1 VLSENAL
8 SHANPDLRIHEAP
21 RIVNNG
27 GVLAMSDIHKSF
39 GDVVALQGAS
49 LSVDQG
55 RILGFLGP
63 NGAGK
68 TTMMR
73 VIFGLVR
80 PDQGTV
86 MWDGAPV
93 DAATRLSFGYMPEE
107 RGLYPKMKVG
117 DQLIHL
123 ARLSGLSNAEATEA
137 VHHWLGALGLSDR
150 ANAKLEELSH
160 GNQQR
165 AQLAAALAP
174 NPELLVLDEPFA
186 GLDPLGVESLSGTL
200 RELAADG
207 VTIVF
212 SSHQLDLVEDVCE
225 EVVII
230 DAGQVVL
237 AGNLAEI
244 KERSTRRRLAIDV
257 DGEPWIP
264 ELPDVEVVGNLGQAH
279 CIVSRD
285 APVAE
290 LLAAAE
296 AAGSVSRFA
305 FEPPHLTDLFREAV
319 RS

>member
-1 VLSENAL
+1 MLT
-8 SHANPDLRIHEAP
+8 
-21 RIVNNG
+21 
-27 GVLAMSDIHKSF
+27 MSGIHKQF
-39 GDVVALQGAS
+39 GDVIALQGAS
-49 LSVDQG
+49 LSVDRG

-73 VIFGLVR
+73 VIFGLVH

-86 MWDGAPV
+86 VWDGAPV
-93 DAATRLSFGYMPEE
+93 DASVRLNFGYMPEE

-117 DQLIHL
+117 DQLIHF
-123 ARLSGLSNAEATEA
+123 ARLSGLSRTEATAA
-137 VHHWLGALGLSDR
+137 VHHWLGVLGLGDR
-150 ANAKLEELSH
+150 SGAKLEELSH

-186 GLDPLGVESLSGTL
+186 GLDPIGVESLSETL
-200 RELAADG
+200 RELASEG

-225 EVVII
+225 DVVII
-230 DAGQVVL
+230 DEGRVVL
-237 AGNLAEI
+237 AGNLAAI
-244 KERSTRRRLAIDV
+244 KEQSTKRRLAIDV
-257 DGEPWIP
+257 DGKPWVP
-264 ELPDVEVVGNLGQAH
+264 DLPGVEVVENLGQAH

-285 APVAE
+285 APVGE

-296 AAGSVSRFA
+296 NAGSVSRFA

>member
-1 VLSENAL
+1 MV
-8 SHANPDLRIHEAP
+8 D
-21 RIVNNG
+21 NG
-27 GVLAMSDIHKSF
+27 SVLAMSEIHKRF
-39 GDVVALQGAS
+39 GDVVALDGAGF
-49 LSVDQG
+49 SVDRG

-73 VIFGLVR
+73 VIFDLVH
-80 PDQGTV
+80 PDQGQV
-86 MWDGAPV
+86 SWNGKPV
-93 DAATRLSFGYMPEE
+93 DANARLGFGYMPEE

-117 DQLIHL
+117 DQLVHF

-137 VHHWLGALGLSDR
+137 VDHWLGVLGLGDR
-150 ANAKLEELSH
+150 ADAKLEELSH

-186 GLDPLGVESLSGTL
+186 GLDPIGVESLSDTL
-200 RELAADG
+200 RELAAGG

-212 SSHQLDLVEDVCE
+212 SSHQLDLVEDVCQD
-225 EVVII
+225 VAII
-230 DAGQVVL
+230 VDGRIVL
-237 AGNLAEI
+237 SGSLAEI
-244 KERSTRRRLAIDV
+244 KAASTRRRLAIDV
-257 DGEPWIP
+257 DGVPWIP
-264 ELPDVEVVGNLGQAH
+264 DLPDVEVIENQGQSH
-279 CIVSRD
+279 CIVLQD

-290 LLAAAE
+290 ILAAAE
-296 AAGSVSRFA
+296 EAGIVSRFA

>member
-1 VLSENAL
+1 
-8 SHANPDLRIHEAP
+8 
-21 RIVNNG
+21 
-27 GVLAMSDIHKSF
+27 MSGIHKHF
-39 GDVVALQGAS
+39 GDVVALDGAG
-49 LSVDQG
+49 LSVDRG

-73 VIFGLVR
+73 VIFDLVH
-80 PDQGTV
+80 PDQGQV
-86 MWDGAPV
+86 KWNGKPV
-93 DAATRLSFGYMPEE
+93 DANARLGFGYMPEE

-117 DQLIHL
+117 DQLVHF

-137 VHHWLGALGLSDR
+137 VHHWLSVLGLGDR
-150 ANAKLEELSH
+150 ADAKLEELSH

-186 GLDPLGVESLSGTL
+186 GLDPIGVESLSDTL
-200 RELAADG
+200 RELAAGG

-225 EVVII
+225 DVAII
-230 DAGQVVL
+230 VDGRIVL
-237 AGNLAEI
+237 SGSLAEI
-244 KERSTRRRLAIDV
+244 KAASTRRRLTIDV
-257 DGEPWIP
+257 DSVPWIP
-264 ELPDVEVVGNLGQAH
+264 DLPDIEVIENRGQSH
-279 CIVSRD
+279 CIVPQD

-290 LLAAAE
+290 ILAAAE
-296 AAGSVSRFA
+296 EAGIVSRFA

>member
-1 VLSENAL
+1 MLSMT
-8 SHANPDLRIHEAP
+8 
-21 RIVNNG
+21 G
-27 GVLAMSDIHKSF
+27 IHKQF
-39 GDVVALQGAS
+39 GDVVALQGAE
-49 LSVDQG
+49 LFVDRG

-80 PDQGTV
+80 PDEGTV
-86 MWDGAPV
+86 VWNGAPV
-93 DAATRLSFGYMPEE
+93 DAAARLTFGYMPEE

-117 DQLIHL
+117 DQLIHF
-123 ARLSGLSNAEATEA
+123 ARLSGLSKGEA
-137 VHHWLGALGLSDR
+137 VDAVHTWLGVLGLSDR
-150 ANAKLEELSH
+150 SDAKLEELSH

-174 NPELLVLDEPFA
+174 SPDLLVLDEPFA
-186 GLDPLGVESLSGTL
+186 GLDPIGVESLSETL
-200 RELAADG
+200 RELAAGG

-225 EVVII
+225 DVVII
-230 DAGQVVL
+230 DAGRVVL
-237 AGNLAEI
+237 SGNLAEI
-244 KERSTRRRLAIDV
+244 KEQSTKRRLTIDV

-264 ELPDVEVVGNLGQAH
+264 ELPDVEVVENLGQAH

-305 FEPPHLTDLFREAV
+305 FEPPHLSDLFREAV
-319 RS
+319 RP

>member
-1 VLSENAL
+1 MVETGYMLS
-8 SHANPDLRIHEAP
+8 IT
-21 RIVNNG
+21 G
-27 GVLAMSDIHKSF
+27 IHKRF
-39 GDVVALQGAS
+39 GDVVALKGAG
-49 LSVDQG
+49 LCVDRG

-73 VIFGLVR
+73 VIFDLVH
-80 PDQGTV
+80 PDQGEV
-86 MWDGAPV
+86 RWNGAPV
-93 DAATRLSFGYMPEE
+93 DAEVRLGFGYMPEE
-107 RGLYPKMKVG
+107 RGLYPKMRIA
-117 DQLIHL
+117 DQLVHF
-123 ARLSGLSNAEATEA
+123 ARLSGLSKADATEA
-137 VHHWLGALGLSDR
+137 VHHWLGVLGLSDR

-186 GLDPLGVESLSGTL
+186 GLDPIGVESLSETL
-200 RELAADG
+200 RGLAEGG

-225 EVVII
+225 DVAII
-230 DAGQVVL
+230 ADGRIVL
-237 AGNLAEI
+237 SGSLKEI
-244 KERSTRRRLAIDV
+244 KERSTRRRLTIDV
-257 DGEPWIP
+257 DGAPWIP
-264 ELPDVEVVGNLGQAH
+264 DLSDVEVVDNQGRAH

-285 APVAE
+285 APVAQI
-290 LLAAAE
+290 LAAAE

>member
-1 VLSENAL
+1 MLT
-8 SHANPDLRIHEAP
+8 
-21 RIVNNG
+21 
-27 GVLAMSDIHKSF
+27 MSGIHKQF

-49 LSVDQG
+49 LSVDRG

-86 MWDGAPV
+86 VWDGAPV
-93 DAATRLSFGYMPEE
+93 DASARLNFGYMPEE

-117 DQLIHL
+117 DQLIHF
-123 ARLSGLSNAEATEA
+123 ARLSGLSRTEATAA
-137 VHHWLGALGLSDR
+137 VHHWLGVLGLGDR
-150 ANAKLEELSH
+150 LDAKLEELSH

-186 GLDPLGVESLSGTL
+186 GLDPIGVESLSETL
-200 RELAADG
+200 RELASEG

-225 EVVII
+225 DVVII
-230 DAGQVVL
+230 DEGRVVL
-237 AGNLAEI
+237 AGNLAAI
-244 KERSTRRRLAIDV
+244 KEQSTKRRLTIDV
-257 DGEPWIP
+257 DGKPWV
-264 ELPDVEVVGNLGQAH
+264 PDLEGVEVVENLGQAH

-285 APVAE
+285 APVGE
-290 LLAAAE
+290 FLAAAE
-296 AAGSVSRFA
+296 DAGSVSRFA

>member
-1 VLSENAL
+1 MHRNAN
-8 SHANPDLRIHEAP
+8 SRIHAAYEM
-21 RIVNNG
+21 VDNG
-27 GVLAMSDIHKSF
+27 SVLAMSEIHKRF
-39 GDVVALQGAS
+39 GDVVALDGAGF
-49 LSVDQG
+49 SVDRG

-73 VIFGLVR
+73 VIFDLVH
-80 PDQGTV
+80 PDQGQV
-86 MWDGAPV
+86 SWNGKPV
-93 DAATRLSFGYMPEE
+93 DANARLGFGYMPEE

-117 DQLIHL
+117 DQLVHF

-137 VHHWLGALGLSDR
+137 VDHWLGVLGLGDR
-150 ANAKLEELSH
+150 ADAKLEELSH

-186 GLDPLGVESLSGTL
+186 GLDPIGVESLSDTL
-200 RELAADG
+200 RELAAGG

-212 SSHQLDLVEDVCE
+212 SSHQLDLVEDVCQD
-225 EVVII
+225 VAII
-230 DAGQVVL
+230 VDGRIVL
-237 AGNLAEI
+237 SGSLAEI
-244 KERSTRRRLAIDV
+244 KAASTRRRLAIDV
-257 DGEPWIP
+257 DGVPWIP
-264 ELPDVEVVGNLGQAH
+264 DLPDVEVIENQGQSH
-279 CIVSRD
+279 CIVLQD

-290 LLAAAE
+290 ILAAAE
-296 AAGSVSRFA
+296 EAGIVSRFA

>member
-1 VLSENAL
+1 MV
-8 SHANPDLRIHEAP
+8 D
-21 RIVNNG
+21 NG
-27 GVLAMSDIHKSF
+27 SVLAMSEIHKRF
-39 GDVVALQGAS
+39 GDVVALDGAGF
-49 LSVDQG
+49 SVDRG

-73 VIFGLVR
+73 VIFDLVH
-80 PDQGTV
+80 PDQGQV
-86 MWDGAPV
+86 SWNGKPV
-93 DAATRLSFGYMPEE
+93 DANARLGFGYMPEE

-117 DQLIHL
+117 DQLVHF

-137 VHHWLGALGLSDR
+137 VDRWLGVLGLGDR
-150 ANAKLEELSH
+150 ADAKLEELSH

-186 GLDPLGVESLSGTL
+186 GLDPIGVESLSDTL
-200 RELAADG
+200 RELAAGG

-212 SSHQLDLVEDVCE
+212 SSHQLDLVEDVCQD
-225 EVVII
+225 VAII
-230 DAGQVVL
+230 VDGRIVL
-237 AGNLAEI
+237 SGSLAEI
-244 KERSTRRRLAIDV
+244 KAASTRRRLAIDV
-257 DGEPWIP
+257 DGVPWIP
-264 ELPDVEVVGNLGQAH
+264 DLPDVEVIENQGQSH
-279 CIVSRD
+279 CIVLQD

-290 LLAAAE
+290 ILAAAE
-296 AAGSVSRFA
+296 EAGIVSRFA

>member
-1 VLSENAL
+1 MLDTGTVLSMT
-8 SHANPDLRIHEAP
+8 
-21 RIVNNG
+21 G
-27 GVLAMSDIHKSF
+27 IHKQF
-39 GDVVALQGAS
+39 GDVVALRGAE
-49 LSVDQG
+49 LSVDRG

-73 VIFGLVR
+73 VIFDLVH
-80 PDQGTV
+80 PDQGEV
-86 MWDGAPV
+86 RWNGAPV
-93 DAATRLSFGYMPEE
+93 DAEVRLRFGYMPEE
-107 RGLYPKMKVG
+107 RGLYPKMRIA
-117 DQLIHL
+117 DQLVHF
-123 ARLSGLSNAEATEA
+123 ARLSGLSKAEATEA
-137 VHHWLGALGLSDR
+137 VRYWLGALGLSDR
-150 ANAKLEELSH
+150 ADAKLEELSH

-186 GLDPLGVESLSGTL
+186 GLDPIGVESLSETL
-200 RELAADG
+200 RELAEGG

-225 EVVII
+225 DVAII
-230 DAGQVVL
+230 ADGRIVL
-237 AGNLAEI
+237 SGSLTAI
-244 KERSTRRRLAIDV
+244 KEHSTRRRLTIDV
-257 DGEPWIP
+257 DGAPWIP
-264 ELPDVEVVGNLGQAH
+264 DLADVEVVDNQGRAH
-279 CIVSRD
+279 CIVPRD

-290 LLAAAE
+290 ILAAAE